1 MRGGLPALASV
12 AAVAL
17 LAGCAWVP
25 PMPQIAMPPMPKLPQ
40 IELARLAPIAFQPQ
54 AVCASL
60 AGTNIS
66 QVALDLPS
74 GRATLDSAELL
85 PASDMVVADRAATPA
100 GAITPAMPQRCKVL
114 GHIAAQDPRAPAI
127 NFQINLPVRWNGRS
141 VQYGGGGFNGVLI
154 SGEGLLPAARYDQPS
169 PLAQGFVTYGTDSG
183 HQNSANEPPQAFA
196 LNDEALANFAH
207 ASYKKVRDVAVVVM
221 KRVYGQPPRKMY
233 FVGSSEGG
241 REGLTMA
248 QRYPADFD
256 GIFSRVPVIHWTGL
270 QHAGL
275 RDGLALT
282 GGGWINPAQVQLVQD
297 AVLAACDALDGVADG
312 IVADPLACRA
322 RFDVRTLRCTGAAGD
337 QCLTDVQIRAVQTLH
352 SRLDLGIPLANGL
365 RSYPGRGPGGENTPP
380 SGPAGGWR
388 AWWTGGAA
396 PAFPPLPANG
406 IAWFYGAGAI
416 QYFYAR
422 DPEADLRNYRAAD
435 HAERVRTVSAL
446 MDSTDP
452 DLSAFH
458 ARGGKLIVL
467 ENLGDYAQSPYAGIE
482 YHDAVVQ
489 RLGRRTTDQFF
500 KLFTAPNVDHVGT
513 GAPANADLFP
523 ALVAWVEQGRAP
535 AGLRLFEQDA
545 RPPFAVRRSRPLC
558 EWPQVPRYR
567 GGDANAA
574 GSFAC
579 TP

>member
-1 MRGGLPALASV
+1 MNPAGRACAS
-12 AAVAL
+12 ATALAL
-17 LAGCAWVP
+17 LAGCASLP
-25 PMPQIAMPPMPKLPQ
+25 DLPKLTLPKLEA
-40 IELARLAPIAFQPQ
+40 IASPYVAPITFAPQ
-54 AVCASL
+54 TVCASL
-60 AGTNIS
+60 SGT
-66 QVALDLPS
+66 LLPPADTGLPTRRVS
-74 GRATLDSAELL
+74 IDNAELV
-85 PASDMVVADRAATPA
+85 PASELRVAERGATPA
-100 GAITPAMPQRCKVL
+100 GTITPAMPPHCKLL
-114 GHIAAQDPRAPAI
+114 GHIAPQDPSAPDI

-169 PLAQGFVTYGTDSG
+169 PLAQGYVTYGTDSG

-196 LNDEALANFAH
+196 LNDEALVNFAH
-207 ASYKKVRDVAVVVM
+207 ASYKKVHDVALAVM

-282 GGGWINPAQVQLVQD
+282 NGGWMDAAQVKLVSD
-297 AVLAACDALDGVADG
+297 AVLAACDGADGVVDG
-312 IVADPLACRA
+312 IVSDPVGCRA
-322 RFDVRTLRCTGAAGD
+322 RFDVTRLRCTGPVSD
-337 QCLTDVQIRAVQTLH
+337 QCLTEAQIRAVQTLH
-352 SRLDLGIPLANGL
+352 SPLDLGMELANGL
-365 RSYPGRGPGGENTPP
+365 RTYPGRGPSGENTPAF
-380 SGPAGGWR
+380 GPTGGWR
-388 AWWTGGAA
+388 AWWTGSAA
-396 PAFPPLPANG
+396 PAFPPVPANG

-422 DPEADLRNYRAAD
+422 DPKADLRSYRIAD
-435 HAERVRTVSAL
+435 HVQRVREVSAL

-452 DLSAFH
+452 DLSAFAAH
-458 ARGGKLIVL
+458 GGKLILL
-467 ENLGDYAQSPYAGIE
+467 ENLGDYAQSPYVGVA

-489 RLGRRTTDQFF
+489 RLGRASVDGFF
-500 KLFTAPNVDHVGT
+500 KLYTAPNVDHVGT
-513 GAPANADLFP
+513 GAPANADLFA
-523 ALVAWVEQGRAP
+523 ALVDWVEQGRPP
-535 AGLRLFEQDA
+535 ARLQLVEQDA
-545 RPPFAVRRSRPLC
+545 KPPFGVRRSRPLC

-567 GGDANAA
+567 GGDVNLA

-579 TP
+579 MQ